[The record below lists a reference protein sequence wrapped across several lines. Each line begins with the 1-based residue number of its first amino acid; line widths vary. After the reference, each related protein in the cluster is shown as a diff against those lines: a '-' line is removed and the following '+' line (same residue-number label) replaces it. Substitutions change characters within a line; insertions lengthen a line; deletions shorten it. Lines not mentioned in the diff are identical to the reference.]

1 WRPPSASSGT
11 RPRAVRSARSTP
23 RSPSMPSPRHSR
35 PTMPRP
41 IRSRPSPP
49 PPRSWPR
56 CPAMWASTCS
66 ELTGGRMSVTIREAV
81 EADLP
86 QILRL
91 VHALAVYEREPDAVE
106 ATEADFAAVMFPTE
120 GSPNTFG
127 LMAEVDGTVIGFAIW
142 FRTFSTWTGR
152 NGIWL
157 EDLFVDPEYRGYGAG
172 KALLGRL
179 AQICRD
185 RGADASRMVRAEVEH
200 TLDRVLRIIGRE
212 AAGRMGDLPPRR
224 AGTGRV
230 RELGTALRPGRSP
243 RQ

>member
-1 WRPPSASSGT
+1 
-11 RPRAVRSARSTP
+11 
-23 RSPSMPSPRHSR
+23 MP
-35 PTMPRP
+35 
-41 IRSRPSPP
+41 
-49 PPRSWPR
+49 
-56 CPAMWASTCS
+56 
-66 ELTGGRMSVTIREAV
+66 VTIREAV

-142 FRTFSTWTGR
+142 FHTFSTWTGR

-185 RGADASRMVRAEVEH
+185 RGLTRLEWCVLKWNTPSIGFYESLGAKPQDEWETYRVDGRALAEF
-200 TLDRVLRIIGRE
+200 
-212 AAGRMGDLPPRR
+212 ANSAQP
-224 AGTGRV
+224 
-230 RELGTALRPGRSP
+230 
-243 RQ
+243 